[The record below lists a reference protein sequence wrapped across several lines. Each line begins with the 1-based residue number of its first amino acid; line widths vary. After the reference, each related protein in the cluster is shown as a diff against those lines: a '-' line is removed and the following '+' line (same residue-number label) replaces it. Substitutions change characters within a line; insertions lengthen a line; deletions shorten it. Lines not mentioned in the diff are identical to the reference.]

1 MEELTE
7 SFIKLKNRGF
17 DPTKEELTQIGD
29 LAASQGKSFDQLTE
43 AILDAQTGEFVD
55 PAKLMDRV
63 FDCPDTITWE
73 DVQ

>member
-1 MEELTE
+1 MWEVECEYYYSAKTKTE
-7 SFIKLKNRGF
+7 SYDERYGEI
-17 DPTKEELTQIGD
+17 PVTSELYYRTMIVN
-29 LAASQGKSFDQLTE
+29 
-43 AILDAQTGEFVD
+43 AQTGEFVD

>member
-1 MEELTE
+1 MKDTGEIPVTSELYYRTM
-7 SFIKLKNRGF
+7 IVN
-17 DPTKEELTQIGD
+17 
-29 LAASQGKSFDQLTE
+29 
-43 AILDAQTGEFVD
+43 AQTGEFVD